1 MPPLFPGMAAGAL
14 RTLSDAF
21 RTGRLT
27 AAAGTLSIGRIVP
40 GPADATADILRL
52 LGEGM
57 SPSHLSLLLD
67 SRADLAEAGL
77 ASGRHAEL
85 VWTGPEGH
93 QAFSR
98 DTSVVVRELFETA
111 QLSVLVSTF
120 VVRQGVK
127 VFEPLAR
134 RMDERPDLDVEV
146 FLHVGRGPRDSRYE
160 SEILREF
167 AAEFKGD
174 WPGTRLPKV
183 YYDPRGLAA
192 EPANRAT
199 WHAKC
204 VVVDESVAFV
214 ASANF
219 TEWAHQKNVEAGVLL
234 RDPPLAMQIR
244 GQFDGLVRSQQVRRV
259 PGL

>member
-1 MPPLFPGMAAGAL
+1 MAAGAL
-14 RTLSDAF
+14 RALADAF
-21 RTGRLT
+21 RTGRLGVG
-27 AAAGTLSIGRIVP
+27 ANSLSVGRIVP
-40 GPADATADILRL
+40 CPAEATADILRL

-57 SPSHLSLLLD
+57 SPSHLSLLLE

-77 ASGRHAEL
+77 ATDRHAEL

-111 QLSVLVSTF
+111 QRSVLVSTF

-146 FLHVGRGPRDSRYE
+146 FLHVGRGPRDNRYE

-167 AAEFKGD
+167 AAGFKKD
-174 WPGTRLPKV
+174 WPGARLPKV
-183 YYDPRGLAA
+183 YYDPRALSATP
-192 EPANRAT
+192 EDRAT

-204 VVVDESVAFV
+204 VIADEAAALVT
-214 ASANF
+214 SANF
-219 TEWAHQKNVEAGVLL
+219 TEWAHHRNFEAGALV
-234 RDPPLAMQIR
+234 RDPPFVAQLRQ
-244 GQFDGLVRSQQVRRV
+244 QFAGLVADSIVRRI
-259 PGL
+259 PGI